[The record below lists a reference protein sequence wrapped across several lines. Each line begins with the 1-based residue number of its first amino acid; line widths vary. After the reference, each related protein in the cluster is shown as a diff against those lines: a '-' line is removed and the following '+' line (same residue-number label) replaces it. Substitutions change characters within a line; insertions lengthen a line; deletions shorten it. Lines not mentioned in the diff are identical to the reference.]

1 MRGAT
6 ASAGWR
12 PGAHAAML
20 RGYNMKHLRTR
31 PGVACTGAA
40 ARLACLVL
48 AGAAVAG
55 AVRAETRGEDRDDG
69 LADPVEV
76 LALLNARRA
85 AGAVCG
91 DEVMP
96 PAPPLLWHAAMER
109 AAADHLRDVAWRP
122 ALTHV
127 GSDGSSVGARVW
139 RQGYVWGGVG
149 ENVAGGCRGAAD
161 TVHQWL
167 RSPSHCRTLMGA
179 GYRHVAVV
187 GRDFPGSR
195 LGPYWVMVVARPM
208 Q

>member
-1 MRGAT
+1 
-6 ASAGWR
+6 
-12 PGAHAAML
+12 ML
-20 RGYNMKHLRTR
+20 RRYIMKHLRRAHHPAT
-31 PGVACTGAA
+31 AA
-40 ARLACLVL
+40 SAVRLALLVL
-48 AGAAVAG
+48 AATLVAG
-55 AVRAETRGEDRDDG
+55 PVGAEAGAEPRAEG
-69 LADPVEV
+69 LADPAEV

-91 DEVMP
+91 GELMP
-96 PAPPLLWHAAMER
+96 PAPPLQWHAAMER

-127 GSDGSSVGARVW
+127 GSDGSSVGGRVW

-149 ENVAGGCRGAAD
+149 ENVAGGHRAAAD
-161 TVHQWL
+161 TLRQWL